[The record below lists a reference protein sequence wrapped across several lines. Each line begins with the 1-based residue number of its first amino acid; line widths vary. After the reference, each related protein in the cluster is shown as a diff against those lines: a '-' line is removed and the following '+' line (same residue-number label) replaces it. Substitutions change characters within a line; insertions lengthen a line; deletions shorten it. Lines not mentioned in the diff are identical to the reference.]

1 VPAKERNCLTANLPD
16 PGKMVDALEGKRAAM
31 TETKVELMSTGHVV
45 AEHARDSMTYDSLA
59 SFIGET
65 LVLGARTF
73 EG

>member
-1 VPAKERNCLTANLPD
+1 
-16 PGKMVDALEGKRAAM
+16 MVDALEGKRAAM